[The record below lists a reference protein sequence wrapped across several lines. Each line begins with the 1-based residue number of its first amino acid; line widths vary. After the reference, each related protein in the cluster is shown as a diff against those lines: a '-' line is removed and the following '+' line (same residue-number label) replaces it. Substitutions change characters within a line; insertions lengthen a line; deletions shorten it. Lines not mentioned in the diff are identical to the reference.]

1 MRPSEL
7 PWKYINKKVVRIYFD
22 HLEKKVC
29 VGGGGGGVLL
39 VDKELYMFLW
49 LKTNCR

>member
-29 VGGGGGGVLL
+29 VGGGRCPFSGQRIIYVLMAKNKL
-39 VDKELYMFLW
+39 
-49 LKTNCR
+49 